1 MDEGGCI
8 CVGEWNDGG
17 VCDWCVLCEGSIMAK
32 RESVL
37 ECLCVLGV
45 GRGILSSRFL
55 LFT

>member
-8 CVGEWNDGG
+8 CVGEWTDGG

-45 GRGILSSRFL
+45 GRGILLSVM
-55 LFT
+55 